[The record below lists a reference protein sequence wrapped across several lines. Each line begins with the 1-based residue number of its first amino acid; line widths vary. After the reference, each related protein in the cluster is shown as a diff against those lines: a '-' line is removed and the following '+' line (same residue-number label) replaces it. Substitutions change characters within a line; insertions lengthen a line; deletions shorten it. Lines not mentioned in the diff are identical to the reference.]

1 MGRFFEVLYTDICRL
16 KLSACF
22 RCPAAAQ
29 MSDAPIPQTPTPGR
43 LQPKSLFDPLQTNAH
58 GERYSSTS
66 ESNCSQQIGVKP

>member
-29 MSDAPIPQTPTPGR
+29 MSDVPIPRTATPGR
-43 LQPKSLFDPLQTNAH
+43 LPPKSLFDPLQAIAH
-58 GERYSSTS
+58 GERCSSTS
-66 ESNCSQQIGVKP
+66 ELNRSQQTGVKP